1 MGAESRK
8 VYVDLESLAVAPS
21 SGLTPTLDTISCSH
35 TLDPWTREYKP
46 GLMTDGISS
55 LG

>member
-1 MGAESRK
+1 MTNA
-8 VYVDLESLAVAPS
+8 LEKGHE